1 MSFDFHHELTT
12 IIPHLRAFAR
22 SLTQDADSADD
33 LVQDTIVRAMDA
45 CHQFTPGTNFKAW
58 MFTILRN
65 LHVNGLRRKYR
76 TQPLD
81 DVSAA
86 LHSVPAGQDS
96 SLEFADLKR
105 ALARMSHDQREVLV
119 LVGAAGFSYEE
130 AAAICGCAVGTIKSR
145 LSRARRELMRLM
157 VGGSSTDGTRLAPR
171 QAMRRLRQVS
181 DPRALLDDI
190 DGRARASVGPPAHG
204 RDDRPQRQPPERMA
218 G

>member
-1 MSFDFHHELTT
+1 MAFDFHNELTT
-12 IIPHLRAFAR
+12 IVPHLRAFAR

-45 CHQFTPGTNFKAW
+45 RQQFTPGTNFKAW

-81 DVSAA
+81 DVSAS
-86 LHSVPAGQDS
+86 LHSVPAAQDS
-96 SLEFADLKR
+96 SLEYADLRR
-105 ALARMSHDQREVLV
+105 ALAQLSHDQREVLV
-119 LVGAAGFSYEE
+119 LVGATGFSYEE

-145 LSRARRELMRLM
+145 LSRARRELFRLM
-157 VGGSSTDGTRLAPR
+157 VGERAANGGRLPPR
-171 QAMRRLRQVS
+171 QAMRRLRQVG
-181 DPRALLDDI
+181 DPLSLLQAGNEETRAT
-190 DGRARASVGPPAHG
+190 ARRSGAATEET
-204 RDDRPQRQPPERMA
+204 RQRQGAQRLA